1 MSDIKFT
8 ITALDSASKTLDA
21 IDKKAKSVES
31 TFSKLSKSLGSSLKI
46 ESLSQLN
53 QKFIDP
59 NFNKQQDKLRRE
71 NERQYN
77 FLKNN
82 FEKELNRNLKEKERI
97 QKSQLQE
104 SKRKADYNDF
114 LKKNFEK
121 ELNKNLKEK
130 EKEQKQTQK
139 QEMFFA
145 KQQEREQKILR
156 KEQEDNYKRQIK
168 IEEQRKKTFEKA
180 IQDERNAKVSPINYV
195 RDKKGNVISVV
206 GEKSTTA
213 SISGSLGLGGR
224 TLTREEAQ
232 GYRGRGGFSQ
242 NNEGGFLGGRRTFG
256 QVLGGYAAYRLAV
269 GTENAASAIIN
280 TPIEL
285 ENVRASLDAMNFA
298 SGIKDKMGYQKKTKS
313 DINFLYNLGQIYGI
327 DFTSIA
333 PEFMRMQSIRAGSKK
348 SKYSDQDMR
357 DITQAFTGLSR
368 VSGLSSAD
376 TKLVFLA
383 VSQMLALNKLQGQE
397 VNQQLL
403 EKMGIARPV
412 LEAAIK
418 KVIFSEKIKKS
429 NPRLYGMWG
438 KYRKEEISLNKL
450 MQDGV
455 LGAGILT
462 EVLGVTQEM
471 LGGMVEEKSHTFTG
485 SVGRFASVSKQA
497 IDLASQQGGFPS
509 QLAKNIDRVSKGIHY
524 FNKIGMS
531 DELNPDNSY
540 YDIAHA
546 KYKGKDVSE
555 LRKIASLGYKFANQS
570 LMPATFWSGVAYAY
584 RYASKK
590 ILKKAALQLLK
601 RGPLSYIA
609 GPHLTG
615 TVFATNIASDII
627 PALIEGGQKNAQYNI
642 GSDAEQREIDKF
654 KDFYRGRYKEDAP
667 ILPGQNNMSMDPNLF
682 VNSLLSKRKKP
693 QQNMTYIKPQAD
705 PVKDFLKTIDYFP
718 KNISLMGINQPQI
731 TQLPE
736 EPLQGDFPN
745 QGRQQIELILK
756 IEEMPKGFTSNIYT
770 SGGQK
775 LDTGINMITGKY
787 AS

>member
-1 MSDIKFT
+1 
-8 ITALDSASKTLDA
+8 
-21 IDKKAKSVES
+21 
-31 TFSKLSKSLGSSLKI
+31 
-46 ESLSQLN
+46 
-53 QKFIDP
+53 
-59 NFNKQQDKLRRE
+59 
-71 NERQYN
+71 
-77 FLKNN
+77 
-82 FEKELNRNLKEKERI
+82 
-97 QKSQLQE
+97 
-104 SKRKADYNDF
+104 
-114 LKKNFEK
+114 
-121 ELNKNLKEK
+121 
-130 EKEQKQTQK
+130 
-139 QEMFFA
+139 
-145 KQQEREQKILR
+145 
-156 KEQEDNYKRQIK
+156 
-168 IEEQRKKTFEKA
+168 
-180 IQDERNAKVSPINYV
+180 
-195 RDKKGNVISVV
+195 
-206 GEKSTTA
+206 
-213 SISGSLGLGGR
+213 
-224 TLTREEAQ
+224 
-232 GYRGRGGFSQ
+232 
-242 NNEGGFLGGRRTFG
+242 
-256 QVLGGYAAYRLAV
+256 
-269 GTENAASAIIN
+269 
-280 TPIEL
+280 
-285 ENVRASLDAMNFA
+285 MNFA
-298 SGIKDKMGYQKKTKS
+298 SGIKDKMGYQKKTRS
-313 DINFLYNLGQIYGI
+313 DINFLYDLGERYGI

-368 VSGLSSAD
+368 VSGLGTAD

-509 QLAKNIDRVSKGIHY
+509 QLAKNIDRVSKVIHY

-531 DELNPDNSY
+531 DELNPNNSY
-540 YDIAHA
+540 YEIMNA
-546 KYKGKDVSE
+546 KYKGKDVSP
-555 LRKIASLGYKFANQS
+555 LRKTAAVTKKFIDQSLIPDASLALTVYSARKLALKFLTKAMAKNRILGTLLGPQAAGVV
-570 LMPATFWSGVAYAY
+570 LAGGLAYDLGKEIGVAYDEAMFDKE
-584 RYASKK
+584 AK
-590 ILKKAALQLLK
+590 
-601 RGPLSYIA
+601 
-609 GPHLTG
+609 
-615 TVFATNIASDII
+615 
-627 PALIEGGQKNAQYNI
+627 
-642 GSDAEQREIDKF
+642 KF
-654 KDFYRGRYKEDAP
+654 KDFYREKYKVDAP
-667 ILPGQNNMSMDPNLF
+667 VLPGQNNMSIDPNLF
-682 VNSLLSKRKKP
+682 VNSLLSKTKKP
-693 QQNMTYIKPQAD
+693 KQNMTYISPQAD

-718 KNISLMGINQPQI
+718 KNMSLKGINQPEI

-736 EPLQGDFPN
+736 EPLKGDFPN
-745 QGRQQIELILK
+745 QGKQQIELILK

>member
-21 IDKKAKSVES
+21 IDKKTREVSKNLKN
-31 TFSKLSKSLGSSLKI
+31 TKLSDIDKAYAERFGIPISDAKKKTQMNQMF
-46 ESLSQLN
+46 SQNEKLAKENEKKLN
-53 QKFIDP
+53 QSLNQEIKIRNNILDARKEYQ
-59 NFNKQQDKLRRE
+59 NQTVSLIQQSFLR
-71 NERQYN
+71 
-77 FLKNN
+77 
-82 FEKELNRNLKEKERI
+82 EKELLK
-97 QKSQLQE
+97 Q
-104 SKRKADYNDF
+104 A
-114 LKKNFEK
+114 
-121 ELNKNLKEK
+121 NKNK

-180 IQDERNAKVSPINYV
+180 IQDERNAKVTPINYV
-195 RDKKGNVISVV
+195 RDKKGNVIGVV

-298 SGIKDKMGYQKKTKS
+298 SGIKDKMGYQKKTRS
-313 DINFLYNLGQIYGI
+313 DINFLYDLGERYGI
-327 DFTSIA
+327 DFTSVA
-333 PEFMRMQSIRAGSKK
+333 PEYMRMQAVRAGGKK
-348 SKYSDQDMR
+348 KYSDQDVR

-368 VSGLSSAD
+368 VSGLNAER

-383 VSQMLALNKLQGQE
+383 VSQMLGRDKLQGQE

-403 EKMGIARPV
+403 EQMSIARPV

-438 KYRKEEISLNKL
+438 KYRKKEINLNEL
-450 MQDGV
+450 MEDGV
-455 LGAGILT
+455 LGGGILT

-601 RGPLSYIA
+601 RGALSYIA

-615 TVFATNIASDII
+615 TVFAANIASDII
-627 PALIEGGQKNAQYNI
+627 PALIEGGQKNAQNNI
-642 GSDAEQREIDKF
+642 TTGMEQREIDKF
-654 KDFYRGRYKEDAP
+654 KDFYRGRYRQDALV
-667 ILPGQNNMSMDPNLF
+667 LPGQNNMSMDPNLF

-718 KNISLMGINQPQI
+718 KNMSLMGINQPQI
-731 TQLPE
+731 SQLPE

-756 IEEMPKGFTSNIYT
+756 IEEMPKGFASNIYT
-770 SGGQK
+770 SAGQK
-775 LDTGINMITGKY
+775 LDTGINLITGRY